1 MNEVFFTLCLVGG
14 ITAGGLITTT
24 LALIAL
30 GKVRV

>member
-1 MNEVFFTLCLVGG
+1 MHDVFFTICLASG
-14 ITAGGLITTT
+14 ITAGALITTT